1 MIIDLG
7 CFDVIVIDNL
17 FGDIIIDLVVVV
29 CGGIGL
35 VVSGNID
42 VIWVNLLM
50 FELVY
55 GSVLDIVGQGIV
67 DLMVVIMLVVLL
79 LFYFGEYDVVVWV
92 DWVVE
97 VYLVMCGS
105 EWFVI
110 SDVGEWIVVVFQFLS
125 WVGVVELVL
134 VVLWLVGIY
143 CIRFMLLGRLLW

>member
-55 GSVLDIVGQGIV
+55 GSVLDIVG
-67 DLMVVIMLVVLL
+67 
-79 LFYFGEYDVVVWV
+79 
-92 DWVVE
+92 
-97 VYLVMCGS
+97 
-105 EWFVI
+105 
-110 SDVGEWIVVVFQFLS
+110 
-125 WVGVVELVL
+125 
-134 VVLWLVGIY
+134 
-143 CIRFMLLGRLLW
+143 